1 MATPFE
7 VFRDSHE
14 TKLTVRGSLDIN
26 TAPALAEEIDRI
38 IAARPGR
45 VDVDLTSLDLIDS
58 SGVAALVKLYKGI
71 VGGGGAVEISGAR
84 DQPLAIFK
92 LLRMDRVFNL

>member
-1 MATPFE
+1 MATPYE
-7 VFRDSHE
+7 IQSSTNQ

-38 IAARPGR
+38 IAAKPGK

-71 VGGGGAVEISGAR
+71 RAAGGAVAISGAR

-92 LLRMDRVFNL
+92 LLRMDKVFNL

>member
-1 MATPFE
+1 MATPFDIQ
-7 VFRDSHE
+7 R
-14 TKLTVRGSLDIN
+14 TTNQTTLTVRGSLDIN
-26 TAPALAEEIDRI
+26 NASALAEEIDRI
-38 IAARPGR
+38 IAAKPGK

-71 VGGGGAVEISGAR
+71 RACGGAVAISGAR

-92 LLRMDRVFNL
+92 LLRMDKVFDL